1 MSKLPPMDYI
11 MEDPREALRLERKVD
26 PVAWVQKYLE
36 HRVGPGAEVLS
47 VGCGPGVILRTVA
60 NLDLSIRATGIDIS
74 GERLEQARERNRDNP
89 RVQFVCGDA
98 QSMEFQSNSFD
109 LVYCRMLLQYL
120 KEKEQAVSEMARVC
134 KPGGIVLLQDLDG
147 QLLWHYPEDPSVQRT
162 LEKVVAALAITGFD
176 PFVGRKL
183 FWLAQ
188 NAGLTN
194 IAVQVEC
201 YHLIAGE
208 ADPEILKQWELKLE
222 IARPQ
227 MSRVLGGESQAEEQ
241 SRAFLDFLRRPDTL
255 TYSTV
260 FTVTGEKPQ

>member
-1 MSKLPPMDYI
+1 MSKLAPADYI

-109 LVYCRMLLQYL
+109 LVYCRMLLQ
-120 KEKEQAVSEMARVC
+120 
-134 KPGGIVLLQDLDG
+134 DLDG

-201 YHLIAGE
+201 YHLIAGD

-227 MSRVLGGESQAEEQ
+227 MSRVLGGESQAKEQ

-255 TYSTV
+255 TYSMV
-260 FTVTGEKPQ
+260 FTVTGEKPL